1 MPRLVADQ
9 NLWHLSAATVCVG
22 QSEHPR
28 RFEWELQSGAYL
40 PAIDSVGTLRYQA
53 ITQEKRTREA
63 GPALFATP
71 ASFVRKL
78 RKEQNPPQPLAGHL
92 IASERLKILEHPPQA
107 QVHKKLE
114 PRLAFGAAVFI
125 LNG

>member
-1 MPRLVADQ
+1 MKL
-9 NLWHLSAATVCVG
+9 
-22 QSEHPR
+22 
-28 RFEWELQSGAYL
+28 L
-40 PAIDSVGTLRYQA
+40 P
-53 ITQEKRTREA
+53 KKNRTRET

-71 ASFVRKL
+71 VSFVRKL
-78 RKEQNPPQPLAGHL
+78 GKEQNPPEPLAGHL

-114 PRLAFGAAVFI
+114 PRLAFGAAAFI